1 VERSSS
7 VSESAILEF
16 MDSDL
21 LRRGSRELRRLLSAM
36 GERDLSPLL
45 VDDGGSEE
53 PGVEP
58 GAEPG
63 VEPGV
68 EPGPEPG
75 VEPDVASPE
84 RLDGGDS
91 GNGVADPSEGVGAS
105 WPPCPSG
112 REPLWDSE
120 SSRWSIKGDHRS
132 LVVSNSEA
140 AVSAAWLP
148 ELAVEDVAAGVA
160 ATGAAGVLTY
170 VRASGWRGGGAASAA
185 AKLAGCDWAAGAS
198 SMVSSGGGGGL
209 AAGASGIGGR
219 RAGGMLRVLQRASS
233 APAAL

>member
-58 GAEPG
+58 GPA
-63 VEPGV
+63 
-68 EPGPEPG
+68 PG

-84 RLDGGDS
+84 RLDGGES
-91 GNGVADPSEGVGAS
+91 GNGVADPSEGVRAS

-120 SSRWSIKGDHRS
+120 SSSWSIKGDHRS

-140 AVSAAWLP
+140 AVSADWLL
-148 ELAVEDVAAGVA
+148 ELAAEDVAAGVA
-160 ATGAAGVLTY
+160 ATGAAGVFTN
-170 VRASGWRGGGAASAA
+170 VRASGWRGGGVAAVAT
-185 AKLAGCDWAAGAS
+185 KLGGCDWAAGAS
-198 SMVSSGGGGGL
+198 SMTSSGGGGGL

-219 RAGGMLRVLQRASS
+219 RAGGMRRVLQRASS